1 MHATSKKRILV
12 PIDFS
17 DCSIEALRYAM
28 RLAEPLRARLIVL
41 HVVEVI
47 LHYAAAVDILLEE
60 QLDATR
66 RRLSQLLEELRL
78 GNARAIVQVGIP
90 YRVIV
95 ETAGRLDAELIVMG
109 THGRSG
115 VSRFLA
121 GSVAER
127 VVRMAKC
134 PVLTVSGRKPEVR
147 AGRARRRA
155 PRR

>member
-12 PIDFS
+12 PVDFS
-17 DCSIEALRYAM
+17 DGSLEALRYAM
-28 RLAEPLRARLIVL
+28 RLAEPLGARLIVL

-60 QLDATR
+60 QLRATR

-78 GNARAIVQVGIP
+78 GKAHGIVQVGVP

-95 ETAGRLDAELIVMG
+95 DTAGRLGAELIVMG

-134 PVLTVSGRKPEVR
+134 PVLTVSARKPEAR
-147 AGRARRRA
+147 PSRARRRMA
-155 PRR
+155 RR